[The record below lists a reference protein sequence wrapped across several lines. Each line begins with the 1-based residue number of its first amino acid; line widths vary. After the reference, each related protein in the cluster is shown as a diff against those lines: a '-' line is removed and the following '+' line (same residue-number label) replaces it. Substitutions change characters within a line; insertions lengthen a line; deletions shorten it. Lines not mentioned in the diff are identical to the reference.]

1 MARRYTPEQ
10 HAWMEARWR
19 SMTSRELM
27 AAWRDEFGSD
37 ISETAVHSYGSNR
50 RWRKDPGVRSRS
62 LRGYTDEEE
71 AFVREFTPGHPEAE
85 IIEAFEERFGRR
97 LTTAQIGNL
106 KQKLGVRS
114 GTVGGR
120 FEKGGVPATKGK
132 TWADF
137 GTPEGHERSRRG
149 LFKKGGLPHNTRPL
163 LDERVGKDGYVQVH
177 VGQRSMGRRN
187 DQWMSKAQFVWE
199 QANGMEW
206 PGGCRSVFVDGDRL
220 NFDPANIVPVPM
232 DLYPIIVGA
241 VKGGL
246 EWHDR
251 GSLEAAMTMAR
262 VIRARRRLETCPS
275 R

>member
-1 MARRYTPEQ
+1 MARRYTPAQ
-10 HAWMEARWR
+10 HAWMEEHWR
-19 SMTSRELM
+19 SMTVTELM
-27 AAWRDEFGSD
+27 DAWRDEFGV
-37 ISETAVHSYGSNR
+37 ELTKQAAHSYGSNR

-62 LRGYTDEEE
+62 LRRYTDEENAWLR
-71 AFVREFTPGHPEAE
+71 AFIPGHSEREVAD
-85 IIEAFEERFGRR
+85 AFAERFGREI
-97 LTTAQIGNL
+97 TTVQVAER
-106 KQKLGVRS
+106 KQKLSVRS

-120 FEKGGVPATKGK
+120 FEKGQVPPNKGR
-132 TWADF
+132 TWADY
-137 GTPEGHERSRRG
+137 GTPEGHARS
-149 LFKKGGLPHNTRPL
+149 LEHCFKKGQLPHNTRAL
-163 LDERVGKDGYVQVH
+163 LDERVGKDGYIQVH
-177 VGQRSMGRRN
+177 VGQLRTSKPN

-199 QANGMEW
+199 RENARVW
-206 PGGCRSVFVDGDRL
+206 PEGCRSVFVDGDRR

-251 GSLEAAMTMAR
+251 ESLEAAITMAR

>member
-1 MARRYTPEQ
+1 MARRYTPAQ
-10 HAWMEARWR
+10 HAWMEEHWR

-27 AAWRDEFGSD
+27 AAWRAEFGG
-37 ISETAVHSYGSNR
+37 ELTEMAAHSYGSNR
-50 RWRKDPGVRSRS
+50 GWRKDPGVRSRS
-62 LRGYTDEEE
+62 LRAYTDEEE
-71 AFVREFTPGHPEAE
+71 AFVREFTPGHSEAE
-85 IIEAFEERFGRR
+85 IADAFEERFGRR
-97 LTTAQIGNL
+97 LNAAQIGNL

-120 FEKGGVPATKGK
+120 FEKGSVPWTKGR

-163 LDERVGKDGYVQVH
+163 LDERVGKDGYIQVH

-206 PGGCRSVFVDGDRL
+206 PEGCRSVFVDGDKL

-232 DLYPIIVGA
+232 GLYPIIVGA

-251 GSLEAAMTMAR
+251 ESLEAAITMAR

>member
-10 HAWMEARWR
+10 HAWMGEHWR

-85 IIEAFEERFGRR
+85 IIAAFEERFGRR